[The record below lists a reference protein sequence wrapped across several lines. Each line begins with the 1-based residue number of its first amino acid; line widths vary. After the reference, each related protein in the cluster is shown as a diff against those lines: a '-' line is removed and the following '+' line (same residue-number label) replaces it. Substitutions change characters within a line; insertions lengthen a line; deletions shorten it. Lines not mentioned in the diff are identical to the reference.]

1 MDFLQAEREFLRLK
15 ARYQA
20 GQMISS
26 EFEKLANALM
36 VMDREGCVWQQGITS
51 GKWYRYEGGKWYAD
65 DPSEKQQPV
74 RWAGAPIPSQPDI
87 RLPDRPGETEIA
99 QLPAFPPE
107 MLDDLSPQ
115 AGAPAGAPAE
125 PQRALLVQDAQKHI
139 PVWVLIVGIAFL
151 LLMLI
156 LYLVR

>member
-1 MDFLQAEREFLRLK
+1 MDFLQAEREYLRLK

-36 VMDREGCVWQQGITS
+36 VRDRHGYVWQQGVAS
-51 GKWYRYEGGKWYAD
+51 GKWYRYEGGKWYQD

-74 RWAGAPIPSQPDI
+74 RWAGTPIPSQPDI
-87 RLPDRPGETEIA
+87 RLPDRPGEVQVD

-107 MLDDLSPQ
+107 TLEDLSS
-115 AGAPAGAPAE
+115 GDELPAE
-125 PQRALLVQDAQKHI
+125 PQRSHPVQNTQRHVPIWVFIGIALL
-139 PVWVLIVGIAFL
+139 L
-151 LLMLI
+151 LALI
-156 LYLVR
+156 LYFVR